1 LPARRVP
8 EIVLDPRHSSVLDQQ
23 SWYNSRKDLVE
34 LSGIDDLGC
43 YPLEITVYAGY
54 STSSIG
60 QNSWSEWQEKAA
72 KDQNGY
78 WT

>member
-1 LPARRVP
+1 
-8 EIVLDPRHSSVLDQQ
+8 
-23 SWYNSRKDLVE
+23 VE
-34 LSGIDDLGC
+34 LSGIDDLRC
-43 YPLEITVYAGY
+43 YPLEIIVYTGY

-60 QNSWSEWQEKAA
+60 QNGWSEWQEKAA

>member
-1 LPARRVP
+1 LG
-8 EIVLDPRHSSVLDQQ
+8 Q
-23 SWYNSRKDLVE
+23 SLENLVE

-43 YPLEITVYAGY
+43 YPLEIIVYAGY

-60 QNSWSEWQEKAA
+60 QNGWSEWQEKAA
-72 KDQNGY
+72 KDQNDY